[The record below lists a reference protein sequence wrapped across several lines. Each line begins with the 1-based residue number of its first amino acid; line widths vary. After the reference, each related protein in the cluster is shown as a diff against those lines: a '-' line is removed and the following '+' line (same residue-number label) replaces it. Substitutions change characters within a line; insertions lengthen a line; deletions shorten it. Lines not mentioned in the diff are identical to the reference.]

1 MSSFKKTAPVI
12 LLFLLELVIG
22 ILLLTE
28 PEKFTKAV
36 FIAFGVVLI
45 TIGIIYLVRYLV
57 EKKNGE
63 DKGIFTLVLAISAI
77 VLGAASALLFDWIL
91 KFLSFVWVIYGI
103 IIIVSGVYKARNYV
117 ELKKNNQPGSVLN
130 IISIL
135 ISLAIGVVLIVK
147 PFEAILT
154 VWRFAGIAL
163 IIEGFIDFALILL
176 NAKPESAE

>member
-1 MSSFKKTAPVI
+1 MNTFKKTAPVI

-22 ILLLTE
+22 IFLLTE

-45 TIGIIYLVRYLV
+45 TIGVIYLVRYLAD
-57 EKKNGE
+57 KKNGE
-63 DKGIFTLVLAISAI
+63 NVNVFTLAVAISALI
-77 VLGAASALLFDWIL
+77 LGAVSALLFDWIL
-91 KFLSFVWVIYGI
+91 KFLTFVWVIYGI
-103 IIIVSGVYKARNYV
+103 IIIVSGVYKAKNYV
-117 ELKKNNQPGSVLN
+117 ELKKNKQPGSALN
-130 IISIL
+130 IVSIL

-163 IIEGFIDFALILL
+163 IIEGFIDFALIML
-176 NAKPESAE
+176 NAKPEKTE